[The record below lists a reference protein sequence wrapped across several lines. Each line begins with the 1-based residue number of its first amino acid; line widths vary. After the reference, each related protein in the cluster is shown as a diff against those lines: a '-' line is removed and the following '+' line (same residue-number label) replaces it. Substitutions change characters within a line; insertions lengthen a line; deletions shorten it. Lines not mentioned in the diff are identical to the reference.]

1 MLENISLYYL
11 YHSLVYYEKR
21 LDKLRKEDELGD
33 IMSTKKLNETK
44 LSDTSDQF
52 SKSGFILAAI
62 GSAVGLGNMWKFPYI
77 TGQYGGAAFFL
88 LFIVCLVAVGLPVLL
103 AELSIGRGGRGNA
116 SSSFVKVGGHKSW
129 AGMGLLSVIGAFMI
143 MSFYAVVAGWTF
155 HYALKAFSG
164 KLFANDDFGGQ
175 FSSFISGYTPIIW
188 QAVVLLITGWI
199 VARGISGGIEKFNK
213 VLIPGLLVLLVI
225 LMVRALTLPGADAGV
240 EFFLKPDFSKLTPE
254 SALVALGHAFFS
266 LSLGMGAM
274 MTYGSYVDRKQSL
287 GTAALAIGGGDL
299 LYAFIAGLIIFP
311 TTFSFGIDQAQ
322 GPTLVFI
329 ALPAAFS
336 AMPFGALFG
345 GLFFILLAIAALTST
360 VSLIEVPVAYA
371 IERWKLSRST
381 AVWIIIAGCFLLGL
395 PAALSFGLVPGL
407 TFGGKSFF
415 DWMDFIASNI
425 ILPLGGL
432 AVTVFAGYF
441 WKGAGQEAGLTGAWF
456 RVWLFMLRFVA
467 PILVL
472 FVFLHSAGII
482 KF

>member
-1 MLENISLYYL
+1 MNT
-11 YHSLVYYEKR
+11 EKMN
-21 LDKLRKEDELGD
+21 KNQPGGKA
-33 IMSTKKLNETK
+33 
-44 LSDTSDQF
+44 DQF

-103 AELSIGRGGRGNA
+103 AELAIGRGGRGSAA
-116 SSSFVKVGGHKSW
+116 SSFIKVGGHKAW
-129 AGMGLLSVIGAFMI
+129 GGMGMLSVIGSFMI
-143 MSFYAVVAGWTF
+143 MSFYAIVAGWTF
-155 HYALKAFSG
+155 HYAIRSFSG
-164 KLFANDDFGGQ
+164 KLFSNSDFGAQ
-175 FSSFISGYTPIIW
+175 FGGFISGYTPILW

-213 VLIPGLLVLLVI
+213 VLIPGLLLLLII
-225 LMVRALTLPGADAGV
+225 LMVRALTLPGAAAGV

-287 GTAALAIGGGDL
+287 GSATLAIGGGDL
-299 LYAFIAGLIIFP
+299 FYAFIAGLIIFP

-336 AMPFGALFG
+336 AMPLGSLFG
-345 GLFFILLAIAALTST
+345 GLFFVLLAIAALTST
-360 VSLIEVPVAYA
+360 VSLIEVPVAFSM
-371 IERWKLSRST
+371 ERWGLSRSK

-395 PAALSFGLVPGL
+395 PSALSFGLIPGL

-415 DWMDFIASNI
+415 DWMDFLASNI
-425 ILPLGGL
+425 LLPLGGL
-432 AVTVFAGYF
+432 IVTVFAGYF
-441 WKGAGQEAGLTGAWF
+441 WKGVGKEAGLTAGWF

>member
-1 MLENISLYYL
+1 MNSKQVNNNRPEGSA
-11 YHSLVYYEKR
+11 
-21 LDKLRKEDELGD
+21 
-33 IMSTKKLNETK
+33 
-44 LSDTSDQF
+44 DQF
-52 SKSGFILAAI
+52 SKAGFILAAI

-103 AELSIGRGGRGNA
+103 AELAIGRGGRGSA
-116 SSSFVKVGGHKSW
+116 ASSFVKVGGHKAW
-129 AGMGLLSVIGAFMI
+129 GGMGMLSVIGAFMI
-143 MSFYAVVAGWTF
+143 MSFYAIVAGWTF
-155 HYALKAFSG
+155 HYATQAFSG
-164 KLFANDDFGGQ
+164 KLFSNTDFAGQFGG
-175 FSSFISGYTPIIW
+175 FISGYTPIIW
-188 QAVVLLITGWI
+188 QAVVLLITGLI

-213 VLIPGLLVLLVI
+213 VLIPGLLILLLI
-225 LMVRALTLPGADAGV
+225 LMVRALTLPGAEAGV
-240 EFFLKPDFSKLTPE
+240 EFFLKPDFSKLTAE

-287 GTAALAIGGGDL
+287 GSATLAIGGGDL
-299 LYAFIAGLIIFP
+299 FYALIAGLIIFP
-311 TTFSFGIDQAQ
+311 TTFSFGIDQAA

-336 AMPFGALFG
+336 AMPLGSLFG
-345 GLFFILLAIAALTST
+345 GLFFVLLAVAALTST
-360 VSLIEVPVAYA
+360 VSLIEVPAA
-371 IERWKLSRST
+371 FAMERWKLSRT
-381 AVWIIIAGCFLLGL
+381 KAVWLIILGCFLLGL
-395 PAALSFGLVPGL
+395 PAGLSFGLVPGL

-415 DWMDFIASNI
+415 DWMDFVASNV

-432 AVTVFAGYF
+432 IVTIFAGYF
-441 WKGAGQEAGLTGAWF
+441 WKGAAGEAGLTSGWF
-456 RVWLFMLRFVA
+456 RVWLFMMRFVA